1 MNSESGFGANG
12 APFEYAVAEA
22 KSRSLLIKKIA
33 LIAAYVLWTVGLL
46 VVGTIVKLILPILC
60 FIPLTVWIF
69 VFLTW
74 RYTQVEYEYSFFSG
88 HLTVSKILGG
98 RTRKELIGVQIRN
111 IAAIF
116 PYEDANLQ
124 RAENYAAETVVFA
137 ASSTDA
143 PELYIAL
150 WQDKETGKRTMLCF
164 EANEKAIKI
173 MKYYNMSA
181 FAK

>member
-22 KSRSLLIKKIA
+22 KSRTLRLKQIA
-33 LIAAYVLWTVGLL
+33 LIAAYVLWVAGLL
-46 VVGTIVKLILPILC
+46 VVGTIVKLILPVLC

-98 RTRKELIGVQIRN
+98 RSRKQLIEVQIRD

-116 PYEDANLQ
+116 PYEDVNLT
-124 RAENYAAETVVFA
+124 RAERYAAETVIFA
-137 ASSTDA
+137 ASSDEA

-150 WQDKETGKRTMLCF
+150 WQDAESGKRTMLCF

-173 MKYYNMSA
+173 MKYYNMAA